1 MIVGVG
7 IDIVDVKRMARSI
20 EKPGFINQAF
30 TPNEIEYCKQKAFS
44 AEHYAA
50 RFAAKE
56 AFFKATGTGVIGDLD
71 FRQVEV
77 TNDVNGKPTLE
88 LKDAALLIAEKL
100 EIKNIHTSLSHEKDF
115 ATAFVILEK

>member
-7 IDIVDVKRMARSI
+7 IDIVDVKRMARNI
-20 EKPGFINQAF
+20 EKPGFINHAF
-30 TPNEIEYCKQKAFS
+30 TPSEIEYCKQKAFS

-56 AFFKATGTGVIGDLD
+56 AFFKAIGTGVIGDLD

-77 TNDVNGKPTLE
+77 TNETNGKPNLE

-115 ATAFVILEK
+115 ATAIVILEK

>member
-7 IDIVDVKRMARSI
+7 IDIVDVKRIARNI
-20 EKPGFINQAF
+20 EKPGFINHAF

-56 AFFKATGTGVIGDLD
+56 AFFKAIGTGVIGDLD
-71 FRQVEV
+71 FRQVEI
-77 TNDVNGKPTLE
+77 TNDANGKPNLK

-115 ATAFVILEK
+115 ATAIVILEK